1 MTAIGGTA
9 AGVTVLPFSSVS
21 GKLKAFGRDYTVEVN
36 KDLARATVEIPK
48 SAIPPGLKDGDANLK
63 LDEKGVPK
71 VLEFFDSLNFT

>member
-1 MTAIGGTA
+1 M
-9 AGVTVLPFSSVS
+9 
-21 GKLKAFGRDYTVEVN
+21 TVEVN